1 MTGSHFPMQ
10 GKAEGAHF
18 VKFFQIYL
26 LAYQLRIVILNLGA
40 VSREHD
46 YRS

>member
-26 LAYQLRIVILNLGA
+26 FGDLRIEAIT
-40 VSREHD
+40 
-46 YRS
+46 